1 MPRVA
6 APQLAAA
13 AGPAQRGGCE
23 AFPAPACV
31 ERDHGA
37 FSLMQC
43 YEYSGSFCSLFNGF
57 ECEKVVELGR
67 GEGGGEARP
76 LCSGMLLQP
85 GIYLAFGGLGVF
97 LSSPAT
103 AKALS
108 LFCLMLISIAAAL

>member
-1 MPRVA
+1 MNT
-6 APQLAAA
+6 
-13 AGPAQRGGCE
+13 RGLSARC
-23 AFPAPACV
+23 
-31 ERDHGA
+31 
-37 FSLMQC
+37 LMDLNVKRWWNW
-43 YEYSGSFCSLFNGF
+43 E
-57 ECEKVVELGR
+57 
-67 GEGGGEARP
+67 EGKGGEAMP